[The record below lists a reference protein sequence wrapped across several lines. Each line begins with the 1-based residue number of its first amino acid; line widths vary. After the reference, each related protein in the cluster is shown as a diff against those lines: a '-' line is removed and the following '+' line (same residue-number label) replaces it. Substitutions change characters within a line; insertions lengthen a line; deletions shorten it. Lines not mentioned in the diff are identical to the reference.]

1 MIKLIIISDTLY
13 NMFVLV
19 VTTVVQVEVVV
30 KVVVVVVEAVPT
42 LAVKYLVWA
51 GAVIDTLVEVMPI
64 EVRTC

>member
-1 MIKLIIISDTLY
+1 MISAVVAV
-13 NMFVLV
+13 VLV
-19 VTTVVQVEVVV
+19 VEVVV

-42 LAVKYLVWA
+42 VAVKYPVWA